1 MIKRIAFRTA
11 SRFVLQPWYRQV
23 RGLTLGTRSVVLDD
37 EGRVLLLRHTYAPG
51 WFLPGGGVERGETI
65 YDAALRELREEAAV
79 TVEEEPRLMGIYLN
93 DRVFLGDHVACFVVR
108 RFHLGAFKPG
118 REIAEL
124 AFFDNAKLP
133 DATTGGSR
141 RRIAEALGA
150 PISNY
155 IW

>member
-1 MIKRIAFRTA
+1 
-11 SRFVLQPWYRQV
+11 
-23 RGLTLGTRSVVLDD
+23 
-37 EGRVLLLRHTYAPG
+37 
-51 WFLPGGGVERGETI
+51 VERGETI

-93 DRVFLGDHVACFVVR
+93 DRVFPGDHVACFVVR
-108 RFHLGAFKPG
+108 RFRRDAFQPG

-124 AFFDNAKLP
+124 AFFDTAKQP

-150 PISNY
+150 PISSY
-155 IW
+155 VW